1 MPPPL
6 QGEPT
11 SPQTAAPS
19 EIEVEELRVY
29 ARNVFDAGA
38 LPDGLT
44 LPLPDEPFVPF
55 WEERVAEARERG
67 AFAVLRE
74 HLPQLR
80 FPIREGISAS
90 ADYQAATRRGTPP
103 DDLPEAT
110 GLEIDRP
117 EVVELALHASPA
129 GRVPLIVVRGRAE
142 FVAFVRAL
150 THRNEP
156 KPVPDSQ
163 GAIMIAGYNNWSRV
177 HALRKRWEESGAERQ
192 TATWKEEFARLQPF
206 RELYQDRFILLSD
219 GPYSAVPASDLGLPD
234 QEWREISLR
243 IRRDH
248 ECAHYLTRRLFGSM
262 RNNLHDELIA
272 DFAGITAAS
281 RFRADWFLRFLGLE
295 GFPHYRTGGRLDL
308 YRGDPPLSDGAFRRL
323 HEMIKEAA
331 EVVERFDSGR
341 PDHPGERAL
350 ALLGLAT
357 VGLEALAGPDGE
369 ALLRRA
375 VDDLRGKV
383 GWRGKGA
390 PPAD

>member
-1 MPPPL
+1 VPPPL
-6 QGEPT
+6 QGEPI
-11 SPQTAAPS
+11 PPETA
-19 EIEVEELRVY
+19 EELRVY
-29 ARNVFDAGA
+29 ARNVFDAGVIPA
-38 LPDGLT
+38 GLT

-55 WEERVAEARERG
+55 WEERVAESRERG

-80 FPIREGISAS
+80 FPIREGISAG

-103 DDLPEAT
+103 DGLSEAT
-110 GLEIDRP
+110 GLEIERP

-129 GRVPLIVVRGRAE
+129 GRVPLIIVRGRPE

-177 HALRKRWEESGAERQ
+177 HTLRKRWEESGPERQ
-192 TATWKEEFARLQPF
+192 TTTWKEEFSRLQPL

-219 GPYSAVPASDLGLPD
+219 GPYSAVPAADLGLAD
-234 QEWREISLR
+234 QEWRELSLR

-262 RNNLHDELIA
+262 RNNLHDELVA
-272 DFAGITAAS
+272 DYAGMTAGMNGAG
-281 RFRADWFLRFLGLE
+281 RFRASWFLRFLGLE
-295 GFPHYRTGGRLDL
+295 SFPAYRPGGRLDL

-323 HEMIKEAA
+323 HRMIKEAA
-331 EVVERFDSGR
+331 EAVERFDAGR

-357 VGLEALAGPDGE
+357 VGLEGLAGPDGE

-383 GWRGKGA
+383 GWRES
-390 PPAD
+390 PLP

>member
-1 MPPPL
+1 L
-6 QGEPT
+6 QGEPIP
-11 SPQTAAPS
+11 SETAAPTV
-19 EIEVEELRVY
+19 IETEELRVY
-29 ARNVFDAGA
+29 ARNVFDAGVLA
-38 LPDGLT
+38 AGLT
-44 LPLPDEPFVPF
+44 LPLHDEPFVPF
-55 WEERVAEARERG
+55 WEERVAESRERG

-90 ADYQAATRRGTPP
+90 ANYQAATRRGTPP
-103 DDLPEAT
+103 DELPEAT
-110 GLEIDRP
+110 GLEIERP

-129 GRVPLIVVRGRAE
+129 GRVPLIIVRGRPE

-156 KPVPDSQ
+156 KPVSDSQ

-177 HALRKRWEESGAERQ
+177 RALRKRWEESGAERQ
-192 TATWKEEFARLQPF
+192 TATWKEEFARLQPL

-219 GPYSAVPASDLGLPD
+219 GPYSAVPAADLGLPD
-234 QEWREISLR
+234 QEWRELSLR

-248 ECAHYLTRRLFGSM
+248 ECAHYLTKRLFGSM

-272 DFAGITAAS
+272 DYAGMTAAGC
-281 RFRADWFLRFLGLE
+281 FRASWFLRFLGLE
-295 GFPHYRTGGRLDL
+295 SFPSYRSGGRLDL
-308 YRGDPPLSDGAFRRL
+308 YRGDPPLSDGAFQRL
-323 HEMIKEAA
+323 HRMIKDAA
-331 EVVERFDSGR
+331 EAVERFDAGR

-350 ALLGLAT
+350 ALLALAT
-357 VGLEALAGPDGE
+357 VGLEGLAGPDGE

-383 GWRGKGA
+383 GWRGEES
-390 PPAD
+390 PPAGSG

>member
-6 QGEPT
+6 QGEPL
-11 SPQTAAPS
+11 PPPTAA
-19 EIEVEELRVY
+19 EAEELRIY

-38 LPDGLT
+38 LPAGLT

-55 WEERVAEARERG
+55 WEERVAEARGRG

-80 FPIREGISAS
+80 FPVREGISAS
-90 ADYQAATRRGTPP
+90 PDYQAATRRGVPP

-110 GLEIDRP
+110 GLEIGRP
-117 EVVELALHASPA
+117 EVVELALHDSPA
-129 GRVPLIVVRGRAE
+129 GRIPLVIVRGRPE

-177 HALRKRWEESGAERQ
+177 RALRQRWEESGAERQ
-192 TATWKEEFARLQPF
+192 TATWKEEFARLQPL

-219 GPYSAVPASDLGLPD
+219 GPYSAIPAADLGLADP
-234 QEWREISLR
+234 EWREISLR

-272 DFAGITAAS
+272 DFAGMTAAG
-281 RFRADWFLRFLGLE
+281 RFRATWFLRFLGLE
-295 GFPHYRTGGRLDL
+295 GFPTYRSGGRLDL
-308 YRGDPPLSDGAFRRL
+308 YRGDPPLTEGAFRAL
-323 HEMIKEAA
+323 HQMIKNAA
-331 EVVERFDSGR
+331 EAVERFDADR

-357 VGLEALAGPDGE
+357 AGLEALAGPDGE
-369 ALLRRA
+369 ALLRQA
-375 VDDLRGKV
+375 VEDLRGKV
-383 GWRGKGA
+383 GWRES
-390 PPAD
+390 PLP